1 MWSGLYSQTET
12 PQQSVRASS
21 ISPAVGRTA
30 HAPRFVVKWQNRP
43 KWPTTSRMK
52 TGPHAWAFLIVFS
65 LSALGPQT
73 WAQAVSPAALADYQ
87 AKLAQYQAARAPYE
101 AEADA
106 YWDAIAAKRRIR
118 N

>member
-1 MWSGLYSQTET
+1 
-12 PQQSVRASS
+12 
-21 ISPAVGRTA
+21 
-30 HAPRFVVKWQNRP
+30 
-43 KWPTTSRMK
+43 MK
-52 TGPHAWAFLIVFS
+52 TGPHAWAFLIVLS

-106 YWDAIAAKRRIR
+106 YWDASRGQAPHSQRETSRAPANRPQ
-118 N
+118 